1 MASALF
7 PLLQKFSRD
16 EWVKLDRN
24 KITPWAFF
32 NSGWPFEITD
42 FYGRTIASQG
52 FEFSGSIRDLFWH
65 RYIEPF
71 LEEIVDRGFN
81 ETLRLARDRSQLRR
95 EPFEE
100 MGGQL
105 ISLSGLAFRR
115 MADID
120 QRLRGKGKPK
130 SVLLYDPDRELSEV
144 SRFIQR
150 RMRAEIEMLPKSGV
164 DMGVDEGSSWH
175 PWEGL
180 SDKLDKIQGAL
191 DALVVGPAGI
201 GHNQPPSEQ
210 SSDIPGDEIG
220 NALTSI
226 ANVRKELLEPE
237 AADPITLEDS
247 ANHFLRLW
255 SSIKKLAGK
264 AAEGAVSAVG
274 RLVATGWLKQHP
286 SIETWL
292 IDAVDAIFRWVGRI
306 VG

>member
-164 DMGVDEGSSWH
+164 DMELMKGH
-175 PWEGL
+175 L
-180 SDKLDKIQGAL
+180 
-191 DALVVGPAGI
+191 GI
-201 GHNQPPSEQ
+201 H
-210 SSDIPGDEIG
+210 
-220 NALTSI
+220 
-226 ANVRKELLEPE
+226 
-237 AADPITLEDS
+237 
-247 ANHFLRLW
+247 
-255 SSIKKLAGK
+255 GK
-264 AAEGAVSAVG
+264 ASRTSSTRSKVRWMRWLWDLPGLDTISHRVSSRRIFRVM
-274 RLVATGWLKQHP
+274 RLVTH
-286 SIETWL
+286 
-292 IDAVDAIFRWVGRI
+292 
-306 VG
+306 